1 MLSFFTAKGGA
12 GCSVV
17 AAATALLSSR
27 AQPTLL
33 VDLNGDQPALL
44 GLDSASFSEAAGLA
58 EWFEARAPLPDALR
72 RLELPVT
79 DRLSVLPTGACRPR
93 PGPEQCRLLARLLAT
108 EGRQVVLDVGS
119 PAQPLV
125 PLLAAS
131 RRTILVT
138 RACYLALRAAR
149 SGPDPD
155 AVVLVSE
162 PGRALR
168 ARDVEA
174 STGAPVGPMIAWD
187 PAVARAVDAG
197 LLTARVP
204 RALRSL
210 GDLL

>member
-44 GLDSASFSEAAGLA
+44 GLDSATSEAPGLA
-58 EWFEARAPLPDALR
+58 EWFQAPAPLPDALR

-93 PGPEQCRLLARLLAT
+93 PGPEPCRLLARLLAT

-131 RRTILVT
+131 RRTVLVT

-155 AVVLVSE
+155 VVVLVSE

-210 GDLL
+210 RDLL